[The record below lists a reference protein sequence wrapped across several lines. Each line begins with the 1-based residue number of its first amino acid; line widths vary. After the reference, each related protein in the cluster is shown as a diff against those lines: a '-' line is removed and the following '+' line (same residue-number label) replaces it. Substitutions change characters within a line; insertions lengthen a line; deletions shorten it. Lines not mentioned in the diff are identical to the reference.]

1 LHRGGSVIFRWEEY
15 MLLGAKTF
23 AYSAN
28 SCVQVVVC
36 GDTAPVLRV
45 LLCSLCLPRTKLRP
59 GNLLRSFLQSGMKFK
74 GADDS
79 MRWGWPTSAKLFLH

>member
-1 LHRGGSVIFRWEEY
+1 MHRGGSVIFRWEEY
-15 MLLGAKTF
+15 MLLGAKTS

-36 GDTAPVLRV
+36 GDAAPVLHK
-45 LLCSLCLPRTKLRP
+45 LLCSLCPRTKLRP
-59 GNLLRSFLQSGMKFK
+59 ANLLRSFLQSGMKFK

-79 MRWGWPTSAKLFLH
+79 IRWGWPASTKLYLH